1 MKKLPWQK
9 IGIGCLILVAL
20 VIVRVAVSLGR
31 ARYWSQNLL
40 QVVQK
45 DPWVYVGFA
54 ALAIAIIAWTMLPG
68 KDLSASDGITEAT
81 EEA

>member
-1 MKKLPWQK
+1 MKKLPWK
-9 IGIGCLILVAL
+9 AIGIGCLILVAL

-40 QVVQK
+40 SAVQR
-45 DPWVYVGFA
+45 DPWVYIGFA

-68 KDLSASDGITEAT
+68 RDPSAADGITEAAQ
-81 EEA
+81 EE